1 MEQLNDFIEKTP
13 FEFTFTKSVVVL
25 RMEYESSAAESA
37 RAKSLDLL
45 KLNKEGFIEH
55 KTYSFE
61 ESSFSSYAPE
71 IKSFIEDCAIWVY
84 NDTLIEIDILREEFR
99 RLGVYVDL
107 DTTLPVNIRDMFTHV
122 FPSTLEFT
130 LNFLNAKHEHFDT
143 ELHKIAFVGTVLAE
157 TKNFTIEQVSEKSAE
172 FSEFIKEVDGKKV
185 FAFGKYHDVP
195 VKEVFTKDRVY
206 ILRLFKFNTL
216 SLTFKHYLMRLIHER

>member
-1 MEQLNDFIEKTP
+1 MPKAN
-13 FEFTFTKSVVVL
+13 TF
-25 RMEYESSAAESA
+25 
-37 RAKSLDLL
+37 
-45 KLNKEGFIEH
+45 
-55 KTYSFE
+55 
-61 ESSFSSYAPE
+61 
-71 IKSFIEDCAIWVY
+71 
-84 NDTLIEIDILREEFR
+84 
-99 RLGVYVDL
+99 
-107 DTTLPVNIRDMFTHV
+107 
-122 FPSTLEFT
+122 FPSTLEFAFH
-130 LNFLNAKHEHFDT
+130 LLNAKHEHFDT

-195 VKEVFTKDRVY
+195 VKEVFTNDRVY

>member
-45 KLNKEGFIEH
+45 KLNKEGLIEH

-61 ESSFSSYAPE
+61 ESPFSSYASE

-122 FPSTLEFT
+122 FPPTLEFT
-130 LNFLNAKHEHFDT
+130 FNFLNAKHEHFDT

-157 TKNFTIEQVSEKSAE
+157 IKNFTIEQVSEKSAE

-195 VKEVFTKDRVY
+195 VKEVFTDDRVY